1 MTEKKERTFA
11 ELLDY
16 LFREVRPKGRGSFTY
31 AEVAEGIRASSG
43 VTISASGI
51 QQLRT
56 GKNSNPKFETVRAL
70 AGYFGVPPGY
80 FFEEETA
87 ERTQATIQV
96 VAAMRDQEV
105 RRVALRA
112 NGLSTSSLR
121 MVNEVIDHA
130 RRLEGMA
137 DDTGAAELLDD
148 E

>member
-70 AGYFGVPPGY
+70 ALLLR
-80 FFEEETA
+80 
-87 ERTQATIQV
+87 RTP
-96 VAAMRDQEV
+96 RLLL
-105 RRVALRA
+105 RRGDGRA
-112 NGLSTSSLR
+112 DAGHDSGGRGN
-121 MVNEVIDHA
+121 A
-130 RRLEGMA
+130 
-137 DDTGAAELLDD
+137 
-148 E
+148 

>member
-1 MTEKKERTFA
+1 
-11 ELLDY
+11 
-16 LFREVRPKGRGSFTY
+16 
-31 AEVAEGIRASSG
+31 
-43 VTISASGI
+43 
-51 QQLRT
+51 
-56 GKNSNPKFETVRAL
+56 
-70 AGYFGVPPGY
+70 
-80 FFEEETA
+80 
-87 ERTQATIQV
+87 
-96 VAAMRDQEV
+96 MRDQEV